1 MIASG
6 QSIQEMVLPQEP
18 ARALQAATVLA
29 SILAGFAL
37 PATGVPD
44 ATRPPGSITGYPSL
58 EALLEAARRVQ
69 KSDLESWSRYR
80 FKRQAVRAKLHST
93 GEISSR
99 TDLVSLVTPLAAATA
114 APPRFDETL
123 VLVDG
128 VAPTPGQVKQHRHD
142 APFTRHY
149 ATTIADQGAQE
160 EEGYSLSFLL
170 TMSSY
175 RHDGEESVGGTP
187 CHRIRFEADEE
198 APGNDLPARF
208 ARAVAGI
215 LWITV
220 DGAHLARASVHS
232 IRPVDIT
239 FGVVRLSEL
248 QIEMSSEPLAA
259 GSWVPRTIET
269 RSTVRIL
276 GVPMRRLNRYSYS
289 EFVPVSPAAPA
300 GAAGR

>member
-1 MIASG
+1 M
-6 QSIQEMVLPQEP
+6 
-18 ARALQAATVLA
+18 RAATVLA

-37 PATGVPD
+37 PAAAVPD
-44 ATRPPGSITGYPSL
+44 ATRPAGSIAGYPSL
-58 EALLEAARRVQ
+58 EALLEEARRVQ

-99 TDLVSLVTPLAAATA
+99 TDLVSLVTPLAVAADA
-114 APPRFDETL
+114 AAPRFDEKL

-128 VAPTPGQVKQHRHD
+128 AAPTTEQVKEHRHD

-149 ATTIADQGAQE
+149 ATTIADQGAE
-160 EEGYSLSFLL
+160 EHEGYSLSFLL

-175 RHDGEESVGGTP
+175 RHDGEESVGGMP

-198 APGNDLPARF
+198 AQGHDLPARF

-248 QIEMSSEPLAA
+248 QIELSAQPLAA
-259 GSWVPRTIET
+259 GSWVPRAIET

-276 GVPMRRLNRYSYS
+276 GVPLRRLNRYSYS
-289 EFVPVSPAAPA
+289 EFVPVAAAAPA
-300 GAAGR
+300 GAAEQ